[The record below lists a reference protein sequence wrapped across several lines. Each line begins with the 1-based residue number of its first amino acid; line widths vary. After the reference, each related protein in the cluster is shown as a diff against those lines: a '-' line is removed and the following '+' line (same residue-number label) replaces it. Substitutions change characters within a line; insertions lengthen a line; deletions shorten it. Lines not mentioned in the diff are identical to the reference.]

1 MNEGTVHSFLFA
13 DLVGFTT
20 LTALEGDERAADVA
34 MRFFAAV
41 RALPEAD
48 GAEEVKT
55 LGDGLM
61 LRTDDPER
69 AVRLG
74 TAIVARLDEGLEGFG
89 SVPVRVG
96 VHTGPAIARDGD
108 WFGMAVNVAA
118 RLCAAA
124 GDGEVLVSA
133 TTREAAVADD
143 LVFGD
148 ARLHWLKNVIE
159 PVAAHEVELVPE
171 VAVAPEAIAATAA
184 VVAPAS
190 TGLAGVAASAPA
202 WRPEPVRVA
211 GRPSA
216 GRVRPAAGATRRTPA
231 RRGPALGARARARLD
246 QERACLRAAVP
257 SLLGRLG

>member
-41 RALPEAD
+41 RALPEA
-48 GAEEVKT
+48 GRAEEVKT

-61 LRTDDPER
+61 LRTDDPEH

-74 TAIVARLDEGLEGFG
+74 AAIVARLDEGLEGFG
-89 SVPVRVG
+89 PVPVRVG

-118 RLCAAA
+118 RLCAVA

-159 PVAAHEVELVPE
+159 PVAVHEVELVPE
-171 VAVAPEAIAATAA
+171 RAAAPVRVLASGDPLGE
-184 VVAPAS
+184 VAPAS
-190 TGLAGVAASAPA
+190 
-202 WRPEPVRVA
+202 EPRRVPSVA
-211 GRPSA
+211 GPALPARM
-216 GRVRPAAGATRRTPA
+216 RPAAPATRRTTA
-231 RRGPALGARARARLD
+231 RRGAALGARARARLD